1 MKRVTATPPHPLRF
15 SQHRIALIALT
26 CVVAGFLAPTHAEPT
41 KSPGIQMGSAAGFR
55 RYRPGGWS
63 VVGVSASNPTDEA
76 AEVLAVVYFSQDPT
90 LQYGRKIWVPP
101 HSIISS
107 TCPIRLP
114 DSLEPGAGH
123 VSLIPIP
130 IDQTDGT
137 DKRGLSHADAM
148 GRSRPLLV
156 NDDSIAVGI
165 LGDYTYPPPSADATL
180 FHAGPE
186 PAQTMPDD
194 PVYDLVLACRKAAGL
209 SRRVSILDAQE
220 LPADAAS
227 LDGLDVLVLCSD
239 HLTLDPDAT
248 ALVRDWLLRGG
259 YLWIMLDEVGQEST
273 TLLLGGAFSSV
284 VVDQVKRTELQIED
298 VRTDHVP
305 DELTNLE
312 FEEPVAF
319 ARVLP
324 GDVTI
329 TDKVDGWPASFWQPF
344 GEGKVFYTTLGPH
357 AWYRPAMPGD
367 PRPKN
372 KSEEVPFVPRQPL
385 VRLANLVFAENRP
398 GPFDVAV
405 VEPYLTEQIGYRILS
420 REVVAAILATFCG
433 TLCVVGV
440 WLWKIG
446 RLGHLLWL
454 GPAFALGTSLAFFG
468 MATTA
473 RNAVP
478 PTAALWQRIVVEPG
492 GATGHVSG
500 LAALYNPVASD
511 SPLGATRG
519 GQFQPD
525 MDAMG
530 GSRRRLVWTDEG
542 AWHWEG
548 LSLPPGIRTAPL
560 THVLHLEEAIDCR
573 ARFGPSGLTGALD
586 SSPFSQVEDAVIVVP
601 GQPALTTR
609 IRADGSFGAGAN
621 DVLAS
626 GEFLADTWLSDV
638 QQRHTNVYRLL
649 LQTTAEKIT
658 SKRPVLHFWASSAE
672 DGFTFPQSNQIGSA
686 LVSIPVRL
694 ERSPPGTGVAVPAS
708 FLPFRGIIG
717 PDGHRPSAYS
727 SLARE
732 WGELTTAATEWLR
745 FQVPESVLP
754 MELTCAVVTL
764 DVRAPSRLVEILGL
778 CGETPVVV
786 KELTHPIGTYQTVIE
801 RQDLLQLDDQGGLTI
816 AVRVSGEEAPSM
828 EDYMRMAPW
837 KIESLRMNIVGKV
850 QGD

>member
-1 MKRVTATPPHPLRF
+1 
-15 SQHRIALIALT
+15 
-26 CVVAGFLAPTHAEPT
+26 
-41 KSPGIQMGSAAGFR
+41 MGSAAGFR
-55 RYRPGGWS
+55 RYRPGVWS

-76 AEVLAVVYFSQDPT
+76 AEVLAIVYFSQDPT
-90 LQYGRKIWVPP
+90 LQFGRKIWVPP

-114 DSLEPGAGH
+114 DSLGPNAGH
-123 VSLIPIP
+123 ASLVPVPIN
-130 IDQTDGT
+130 QTNGM
-137 DKRGLSHADAM
+137 DKSGFSHAEVT
-148 GRSRPLLV
+148 GRSKPLIV
-156 NDDSIAVGI
+156 NDDPMAVGI
-165 LGDYTYPPPSADATL
+165 LGDYTYPPTSGDETPFYT
-180 FHAGPE
+180 GPE

-194 PVYDLVLACRKAAGL
+194 PVYDLVLAGRKAAGL
-209 SRRVSILDAQE
+209 SRRVSILDARD

-227 LDGLDVLVLCSD
+227 LDVLDVLVLCSNQ
-239 HLTLDPDAT
+239 LTLDPDAT
-248 ALVRDWLLRGG
+248 ALVRDWVLRGG
-259 YLWIMLDEVGQEST
+259 YLWIMLDEVGQDSVS
-273 TLLLGGAFSSV
+273 LLLGGAFSSV
-284 VVDQVKRTELQIED
+284 VVDQVKRTELNIED

-305 DELTNLE
+305 DEVTDLE

-324 GDVTI
+324 GGVTI
-329 TDKVDGWPASFWQPF
+329 TDKVDGWPVSFWQPF
-344 GEGKVFYTTLGPH
+344 GDGKVFCTTLGAH
-357 AWYRPAMPGD
+357 AWYRPATSDD
-367 PRPKN
+367 PQAKKKN
-372 KSEEVPFVPRQPL
+372 EEIPFVPRQPL
-385 VRLANLVFAENRP
+385 VRLANLIFAENRP
-398 GPFDVAV
+398 GPVDVAA
-405 VEPYLTEQIGYRILS
+405 VEPFLSEQIGYRILS
-420 REVVAAILATFCG
+420 REIVAGILAAFCG

-454 GPAFALGTSLAFFG
+454 GPAFALGTSLVFFG

-478 PTAALWQRIVVEPG
+478 PTAALWQRIVIEPG
-492 GATGHVSG
+492 VATGHMAG
-500 LAALYNPVASD
+500 LAALYNPEACD

-519 GQFQPD
+519 GRFLPD
-525 MDAMG
+525 MTAMG

-548 LSLPPGIRTAPL
+548 LDLPPGIRTAPL
-560 THVLHLEEAIDCR
+560 THVLHFEEAIDCR

-621 DVLAS
+621 DVLPP

-649 LQTTAEKIT
+649 LQSTSERIT
-658 SKRPVLHFWASSAE
+658 STTPVLYFWASSAE

-686 LVSIPVRL
+686 LASIPVRL
-694 ERSPPGTGVAVPAS
+694 ERSPPGTGVTVPAS

-732 WGELTTAATEWLR
+732 WGELTTSATEWLR

-754 MELTCAVVTL
+754 MELTRAVVTL
-764 DVRAPSRLVEILGL
+764 DIRAPSRLVEILGL
-778 CGETPVVV
+778 DDQTPVVV
-786 KELTHPIGTYQTVIE
+786 KELTHPIGTYQAVIDWQE
-801 RQDLLQLDDQGGLTI
+801 LLQLDDQGGLTI
-816 AVRVSGEEAPSM
+816 AVRVSGEDAPSM